1 MSTVQTWVTGFT
13 AHARSSAGAQLPW
26 LSSMRQRAIERFAA
40 EGWPTTR
47 QEAWRHTSLA
57 VLEQQS
63 FLDVGKPSAAQLA
76 RQLRGDEAGHWLV
89 FVDGR
94 HAPELSDV
102 GPLPQG
108 ARVQSL
114 SEALEQVPEQV
125 EAVFGNELEGSSA
138 AALNTALAADGA
150 FISLAR
156 GVALDRPVHLL
167 FIAAS
172 QQTASF
178 PRNLIV
184 ADAAASAVVVEH
196 YVGQGSGASLTNT
209 VTRAKLAADAHVT
222 HLKLQQ
228 EDPQAF
234 HLGAVSVEQAK
245 GSVYNSHSMSFG
257 ARLARHDIATRFAG
271 DHCETLLNGLY
282 YVDGRRH
289 VDHHTLIDHAQ
300 PHGVSREFY
309 RGILDDTARGVF
321 GGRIL
326 VGPGADKTDAV
337 QRSDSLLLSRMAKA
351 DARPELEIYA
361 DDVKC
366 AHGATVG
373 QIDED
378 SMFYLRSRGLD
389 EAHARNVLTYAFAAQ
404 AVGRI
409 EPEALRGKVAS
420 AIRSLVP
427 GGAALGEF

>member
-1 MSTVQTWVTGFT
+1 
-13 AHARSSAGAQLPW
+13 
-26 LSSMRQRAIERFAA
+26 
-40 EGWPTTR
+40 GWPTSR

-63 FLDVGKPSAAQLA
+63 FLDAGKPSVAQFA
-76 RQLRGDEAGHWLV
+76 QQLRGDEPGHWLV

-108 ARVQSL
+108 ARVQPL

-125 EAVFGNELEGSSA
+125 EAAFGNELEGSST

-172 QQTASF
+172 QQAASF

-184 ADAAASAVVVEH
+184 AEAAASAVVVEH
-196 YVGQGSGASLTNT
+196 YVGQASGASLTNT

-257 ARLARHDIATRFAG
+257 ARLARHDVATRFLG
-271 DHCETLLNGLY
+271 GHCETLLNGLY
-282 YVDGRRH
+282 H
-289 VDHHTLIDHAQ
+289 V
-300 PHGVSREFY
+300 
-309 RGILDDTARGVF
+309 
-321 GGRIL
+321 
-326 VGPGADKTDAV
+326 
-337 QRSDSLLLSRMAKA
+337 
-351 DARPELEIYA
+351 
-361 DDVKC
+361 
-366 AHGATVG
+366 
-373 QIDED
+373 
-378 SMFYLRSRGLD
+378 
-389 EAHARNVLTYAFAAQ
+389 
-404 AVGRI
+404 
-409 EPEALRGKVAS
+409 
-420 AIRSLVP
+420 
-427 GGAALGEF
+427 